1 MKTDTGLN
9 YQDDNG
15 YWLDAYNFDVRK
27 YVAQMAQELFD
38 MGFDEVVLADVAHP
52 TLTEAIPLMYTR
64 EISTER
70 NTQVAVCGMAKA
82 WPRCWR
88 TGRADTSPYI
98 ATPGRAW

>member
-1 MKTDTGLN
+1 
-9 YQDDNG
+9 
-15 YWLDAYNFDVRK
+15 
-27 YVAQMAQELFD
+27 

-82 WPRCWR
+82 WPSAGGQGERILSIYCDTR
-88 TGRADTSPYI
+88 PGLVKADLTTGQDARFFMKIFDRVYLKTDKAAYSYT
-98 ATPGRAW
+98 